1 MTTSKNYTKNNFIE
15 QLSKKTG
22 FSKNISKKIIN
33 DLLKILT
40 QNLLEG
46 KFVLKNLGVF
56 KIIQKKQ
63 RIGRNPKTKEQKVI
77 SSRDV
82 VLFKASKYFKDLVNS
97 KND

>member
-63 RIGRNPKTKEQKVI
+63 RIGRNPKTKEEFIINARK
-77 SSRDV
+77 SLTFS
-82 VLFKASKYFKDLVNS
+82 ASKKISNFLN
-97 KND
+97 

>member
-63 RIGRNPKTKEQKVI
+63 RIGRNPKTKEEFIINARK
-77 SSRDV
+77 SLTFS
-82 VLFKASKYFKDLVNS
+82 ASKKISDFLN
-97 KND
+97 

>member
-1 MTTSKNYTKNNFIE
+1 MSTSKNYTKSIFIE

-22 FSKNISKKIIN
+22 FSKNISKKLIN

-46 KFVLKNLGVF
+46 KFVLKNFGVF

-63 RIGRNPKTKEQKVI
+63 RIGRNPKTKEEFIINARK
-77 SSRDV
+77 SLTFS
-82 VLFKASKYFKDLVNS
+82 ASKKISNFLN
-97 KND
+97 

>member
-1 MTTSKNYTKNNFIE
+1 MTTSENYTKNNFIE
-15 QLSKKTG
+15 QLSKNTC

-63 RIGRNPKTKEQKVI
+63 RIGRNPKTKEEFIINARK
-77 SSRDV
+77 SLTFS
-82 VLFKASKYFKDLVNS
+82 ASKKISDFLN
-97 KND
+97 